1 MAEIE
6 HELAPAELEVLRVLW
21 DRGPSTVRQ
30 VLEELRRRGR
40 RLAYTTVQTFLTRLE
55 AKGAV
60 ASKRTGMPFVFE
72 PRISREKMSNTRVRR
87 LVAEFFDGAA
97 GPLVLQLVRSERLS
111 RDEIDELLT
120 LIDSLD
126 GVREQEAAR
135 VKDAARGKKEAG
147 KRARP

>member
-60 ASKRTGMPFVFE
+60 ASNRTCMPFVFE
-72 PRISREKMSNTRVRR
+72 PRVSREKMSNTRVRR

-126 GVREQEAAR
+126 GARGQEAAR